1 MVFMQPLVS
10 IIITNHNYAE
20 FLAEAID
27 SALAQSGVEIEVI
40 VVDDGSTD
48 ESAGIIA
55 GYGDTIHSVSQ
66 SNGGHCAAS
75 NTGFLHSRGNVV
87 MFLDADDYL
96 LPGAALALASA
107 LDTDPKASKAQGYL
121 AVIDRDG
128 LASGQRIPRKLSPSG
143 YYRDKTLLWG
153 KHSFRHT
160 FTSGSAWPRWF
171 LNEVMPLPE
180 SRLLGTDSCL
190 NEVSTLFGRTISL
203 DMAVAAYRVHG
214 RNIGPA
220 SLTFSAN
227 SIHQRLA
234 LLEAKHQYFAE
245 WANKH
250 GHALS
255 SDASFR
261 RARNWRFSLLAY
273 SAALLDGVSPASS
286 STEFLLSPLRTGQT
300 HFARAVFLS
309 LMFCVIRCLPRRPA
323 LALARSLLQL
333 PRPETDD
340 PTLATDRRII

>member
-1 MVFMQPLVS
+1 MQPLVS

-20 FLAEAID
+20 YLAEAID
-27 SALAQSGVEIEVI
+27 SALTQSGVNSEVI

-48 ESAGIIA
+48 GSAEVIA
-55 GYGDTIHSVSQ
+55 GYGDAIQSVSQ

-75 NTGFLHSRGNVV
+75 NTGFLRSRGEVV
-87 MFLDADDYL
+87 IFLDADDYL

-107 LDTDPKASKAQGYL
+107 LNSDPEASKAQGYL
-121 AVIDRDG
+121 TVIDRNG
-128 LASGQRIPRKLSPSG
+128 QASGRRIPRRLSPSG
-143 YYRDKTLLWG
+143 FYRDKTLHWG
-153 KHSFRHT
+153 KHLFRHT

-171 LNEVMPLPE
+171 LSEVMPLPE

-220 SLTFSAN
+220 SLTFSAS
-227 SIHQRLA
+227 SIRQRLA
-234 LLEAKHQYFAE
+234 MLEAKHQYFAE

-250 GHALS
+250 GYALS

-273 SAALLDGVSPASS
+273 SAALLEGIPPESRGA
-286 STEFLLSPLRTGQT
+286 EFLLSPLRTGQT
-300 HFARAVFLS
+300 HFTRAIFLS
-309 LMFCVIRCLPRRPA
+309 FMFCVIRCLPRRPA
-323 LALARSLLQL
+323 LALARRLLRL
-333 PRPETDD
+333 PKPESDN